1 MEPYSRLNPDWYVR
15 RRTFSH
21 YIDSGQSTPAAAGC
35 PAAEFRSSWKLLLLL
50 LVVSHIG
57 EPYGGGRTRCANANQ
72 SAFREESWNRESA
85 RDPKA
90 ESRTRITAR
99 IVSLRAA
106 HDTLRLRISV
116 LRFFLRFSTCGTDS
130 DDDDAQKCQES
141 TSSKRHGDG
150 LVFLSR
156 SRANLL
162 SLFLFIAGWTLA
174 LFWRFTRCS
183 TPLEFG

>member
-1 MEPYSRLNPDWYVR
+1 M
-15 RRTFSH
+15 
-21 YIDSGQSTPAAAGC
+21 
-35 PAAEFRSSWKLLLLL
+35 
-50 LVVSHIG
+50 SHIG

-150 LVFLSR
+150 LVFLSC

-162 SLFLFIAGWTLA
+162 SLFFVHRRMNASAVLTVYTMFNTSGVWIKIINFLT
-174 LFWRFTRCS
+174 
-183 TPLEFG
+183 